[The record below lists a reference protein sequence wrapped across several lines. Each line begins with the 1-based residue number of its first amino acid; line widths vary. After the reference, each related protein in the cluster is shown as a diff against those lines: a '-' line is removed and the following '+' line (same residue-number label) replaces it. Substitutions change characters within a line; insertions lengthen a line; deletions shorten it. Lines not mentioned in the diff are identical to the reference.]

1 MTTFRRLPIRLRLT
15 MAFAGVLTTV
25 VVAGG
30 VLLYSEFARDLDD
43 QIDRDLD
50 TRLVQLAAL
59 AAEEQ
64 DPERVLAES
73 GVEVAQVYGDDGRL
87 LASTPAVAGA
97 RLLDAGQVRGAA
109 PAGPLARATA
119 GRWWSRISRAQVRS
133 SVCAAC
139 SRVGST
145 TGHDWSI
152 AFGLPG
158 KFTISV
164 RPRTP
169 DTPRVRIPSGVWPRA
184 SERIVSA

>member
-1 MTTFRRLPIRLRLT
+1 M
-15 MAFAGVLTTV
+15 
-25 VVAGG
+25 
-30 VLLYSEFARDLDD
+30 LLYSEFARDLDD

-59 AAEEQ
+59 AAEEP
-64 DPERVLAES
+64 DPDRVLAES
-73 GVEVAQVYGDDGRL
+73 GVEVAQVSADPRRPRL
-87 LASTPAVAGA
+87 RVP
-97 RLLDAGQVRGAA
+97 D
-109 PAGPLARATA
+109 
-119 GRWWSRISRAQVRS
+119 SRPQVRS

-139 SRVGST
+139 SSVGST